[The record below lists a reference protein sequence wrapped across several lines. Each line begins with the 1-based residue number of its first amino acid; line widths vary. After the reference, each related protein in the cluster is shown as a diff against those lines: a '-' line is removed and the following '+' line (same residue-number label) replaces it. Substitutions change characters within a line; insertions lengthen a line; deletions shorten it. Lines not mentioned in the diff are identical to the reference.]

1 MDSETKSSPPPPYTP
16 CTQSPK
22 DGNHTTIYGHKNQ
35 TDQWGDNNHNR
46 INGNEN
52 KVVQTL
58 TRAPTRAPSPSPTPA
73 QTPAPVPTIP
83 RKTLDRAWARM
94 TFAVIL
100 IFVAWEVQNLLS
112 AWMLD
117 RKS

>member
-16 CTQSPK
+16 CMQSPN

-52 KVVQTL
+52 KVVQAL
-58 TRAPTRAPSPSPTPA
+58 TRAPTPAPA
-73 QTPAPVPTIP
+73 PAPVPTMP
-83 RKTLDRAWARM
+83 RKTLVRAWARM

-100 IFVAWEVQNLLS
+100 IFVAWEAQNLLGT
-112 AWMLD
+112 WMLG
-117 RKS
+117 RES